1 MTELI
6 KVTTDEQGQK
16 VVSGRELHEVLEIGR
31 DFTTWIKRMIEYGFI
46 EGVDYVLLT
55 QTGEQK
61 GRGGHNRVEYVLTL
75 DMAKHIAMVQR
86 TEIGMKVRNYFIEC
100 EKQLITNIKLSTP
113 RDEAKAD
120 LELMQVVSDFL
131 GLNDSS
137 KLLITHQVFKKHHL
151 PSEYLPKYTD
161 SKGQLLSA
169 TDLLARHGVDIST
182 IAFNKLMMKLGYI
195 VELERVSKSKGV
207 KKFKSLTNLEFG
219 ENQVSP
225 NNPKETQ
232 ILYYEHKFEELLKTI
247 GLI

>member
-6 KVTTDEQGQK
+6 KVTTNEQGQK
-16 VVSGRELHEVLEIGR
+16 VVSARELYDGLGLNKAN
-31 DFTTWIKRMIEYGFI
+31 WKRWSEQNIVSNEYFKENVDWVGFI
-46 EGVDYVLLT
+46 IMMNGNETRDYAI
-55 QTGEQK
+55 
-61 GRGGHNRVEYVLTL
+61 TL
-75 DMAKHIAMVQR
+75 EFAKHIAMMAR
-86 TEIGMKVRNYFIEC
+86 TELSHQYRNYFIEC

-232 ILYYEHKFEELLKTI
+232 ILYYEHKFEDLLKTI